1 MYNLKRMDAVSWT
14 RQSASL
20 PLAAPEVLGGPA
32 WRPCDDQPPGSWP
45 QATQLC
51 HPNLGSPAGDD
62 SKQSISY
69 GALAP
74 RRQLAGPVGS
84 DAPQ

>member
-1 MYNLKRMDAVSWT
+1 MDSAVGF
-14 RQSASL
+14 
-20 PLAAPEVLGGPA
+20 PAACCARSP

-51 HPNLGSPAGDD
+51 HPNLGSPAGED

-84 DAPQ
+84 DVRPSVA